1 MGLGMKPEHAT
12 PPAPRKLSP
21 AERAQLEARVH
32 DTSTEVLREAAA
44 DARLTE
50 ELALALLAR
59 RDLHQ
64 TVLEALS
71 KNGTVMK
78 HRKIIIA
85 VVCHP
90 RTPRYVTLPI
100 TRHLYTFELMQIA
113 LTPGV
118 AADLKLAAEESLV
131 ARLESISA
139 GERLALAKRAS
150 GRVAAALL
158 MDAEPRIIEA
168 ALLNPQMTEAWIVKG
183 LMADDPPQGFVE
195 MVCRHP
201 KWSVRREIQLTLLR
215 NDKTPLPRVLYFA
228 KGLPSAV
235 LRDALK
241 HFRLT
246 ATVKMYLIKE
256 LQDRETAE
264 SRQKPSPPPPGPE

>member
-1 MGLGMKPEHAT
+1 MNPERLAS
-12 PPAPRKLSP
+12 PPPRKLSP
-21 AERAQLEARVH
+21 AEQAQLEARIH
-32 DTSTEVLREAAA
+32 DSSTEVLREAAG

-59 RDLHQ
+59 RDLHH

-71 KNGTVMK
+71 KNGAVMK
-78 HRKIIIA
+78 HRKIIVA
-85 VVCHP
+85 VVRHP
-90 RTPRYVTLPI
+90 RTPRYVALPI
-100 TRHLYTFELMQIA
+100 ARHLYTFELMQIA

-118 AADLKLAAEESLV
+118 AADLKLAVEENIV

-158 MDAEPRIIEA
+158 MDPEARIIEA
-168 ALLNPQMTEAWIVKG
+168 ALVNPQMTEAWIVKA
-183 LMADDPPQGFVE
+183 LMADEPPQSFVE
-195 MVCRHP
+195 MVCRHT
-201 KWSVRREIQLTLLR
+201 KWSLRREIQLTLLR
-215 NDKTPLPRVLYFA
+215 NDKTPLARVLYFA
-228 KGLPSAV
+228 KGLPSAL

-241 HFRLT
+241 HFRLS

-256 LQDRETAE
+256 LEDRETAE
-264 SRQKPSPPPPGPE
+264 ARQKPSSQQPGRE